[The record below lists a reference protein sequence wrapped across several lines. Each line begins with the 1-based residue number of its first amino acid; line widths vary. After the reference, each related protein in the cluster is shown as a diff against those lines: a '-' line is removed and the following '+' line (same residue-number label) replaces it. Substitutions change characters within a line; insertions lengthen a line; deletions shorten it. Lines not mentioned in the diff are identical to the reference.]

1 LNNNKTPSIDRRQ
14 FKRLAFIS
22 NLQLFSGT
30 EFWTSEA
37 IDISLKGILFTKPDT
52 WTGKIDET
60 YRLFISIPNSPGISM
75 SIEIAH
81 VDDTKI
87 GAKWKKI
94 DVGSFSRLKRL
105 LELNTIDS
113 YRINKEISYL

>member
-1 LNNNKTPSIDRRQ
+1 LNNNKTPTIDRRK

-30 EFWTSEA
+30 EFWTSEI
-37 IDISLKGILFTKPDT
+37 IDVSLKGVLFTKPEHWIGHINDNF
-52 WTGKIDET
+52 
-60 YRLFISIPNSPGISM
+60 RLFISITNSPGISM
-75 SIEIAH
+75 SIQIAH

-87 GAKWKKI
+87 GAKWNKI

-105 LELNTIDS
+105 LELNTIDRN
-113 YRINKEISYL
+113 RINKEISFL